1 MERGKL
7 EPVFGIQ
14 VIGYTGLLTKAVAA
28 SPASYSVCGSVWL
41 HSPFELYSRGWAI
54 HLTLLWF
61 CSGEPHSFLLPPRP
75 TRHLVAKLRF

>member
-14 VIGYTGLLTKAVAA
+14 VICYSGLLTKAVAA
-28 SPASYSVCGSVWL
+28 SPASCSVCGSVWL

-54 HLTLLWF
+54 PSLYSGSTLVN
-61 CSGEPHSFLLPPRP
+61 HSNFFTSP
-75 TRHLVAKLRF
+75 TL